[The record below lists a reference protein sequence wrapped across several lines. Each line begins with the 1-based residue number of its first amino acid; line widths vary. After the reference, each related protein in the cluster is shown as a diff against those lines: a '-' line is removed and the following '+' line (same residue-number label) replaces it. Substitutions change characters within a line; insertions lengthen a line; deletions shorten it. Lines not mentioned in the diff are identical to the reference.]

1 MIYFSVDTPNSYEEI
16 SSKLKSEGKEEV
28 KGEDYFLGSLLKFGS
43 KIIPHVPDILEGTA
57 TIIEAQNGR

>member
-1 MIYFSVDTPNSYEEI
+1 MKEI

-28 KGEDYFLGSLLKFGS
+28 KGDDYFLGSLFKLGT